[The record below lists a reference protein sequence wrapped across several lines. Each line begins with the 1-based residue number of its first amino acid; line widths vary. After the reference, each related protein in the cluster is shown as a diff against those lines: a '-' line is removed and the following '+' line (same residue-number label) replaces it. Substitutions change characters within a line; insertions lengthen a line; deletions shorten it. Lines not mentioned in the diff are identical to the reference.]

1 MIEKKIN
8 IIDYFK
14 LKNSFGKAYIAIWK
28 LSLTSVFYKNNIIL
42 LKR

>member
-14 LKNSFGKAYIAIWK
+14 LKNSFGKAYIDYMKTIFNFSF
-28 LSLTSVFYKNNIIL
+28 LQE
-42 LKR
+42 